1 MYLNHDSYLGSDDT
15 TSPTR
20 YHRQALSTC
29 SNYTGLRTQERR
41 CRTSQFAIPTDYF
54 AVCARL
60 ESRQELPRH
69 LHFATTAY
77 SVSP

>member
-1 MYLNHDSYLGSDDT
+1 
-15 TSPTR
+15 PTR

-41 CRTSQFAIPTDYF
+41 CRTFAIPTDYF